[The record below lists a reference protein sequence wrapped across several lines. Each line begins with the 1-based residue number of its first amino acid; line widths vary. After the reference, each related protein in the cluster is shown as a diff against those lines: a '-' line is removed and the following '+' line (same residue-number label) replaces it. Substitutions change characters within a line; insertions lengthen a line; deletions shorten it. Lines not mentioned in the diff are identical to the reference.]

1 MLEKK
6 RLKGFVKNILRI
18 MIPEFD
24 HRISLLWARNRQ
36 AGKHQSPLVG
46 RQVSYFDQLKLSLFA
61 RSLLSRFPAI
71 ETNAQHTQPCKR
83 FSAFLKWH
91 ALYK

>member
-1 MLEKK
+1 
-6 RLKGFVKNILRI
+6 

-61 RSLLSRFPAI
+61 LSLLSRSVSRHRDKCAAYP
-71 ETNAQHTQPCKR
+71 TM
-83 FSAFLKWH
+83 
-91 ALYK
+91 

>member
-1 MLEKK
+1 
-6 RLKGFVKNILRI
+6 

-24 HRISLLWARNRQ
+24 HRISQEIVELLWARNRP
-36 AGKHQSPLVG
+36 ARKHQSPLVG
-46 RQVSYFDQLKLSLFA
+46 RQVSYFDQLKLSLFT
-61 RSLLSRFPAI
+61 RSLLSWFPAI

-83 FSAFLKWH
+83 LNAFLQWH